1 MQLLDAWIKF
11 LRKLENDYIFAS
23 EEKMGEVITFVCEA
37 KCVEQVTAS
46 RQLTLY
52 LCSTQHQRRALCFDN
67 GPIYGATIVGN
78 CLVMHSSEWVN
89 DKVVSGHYSVC
100 PTSVLDGDKVV
111 VPVEP
116 AFHLDTFL
124 DFIRL
129 YLFLCKIADDSAGN
143 INKVFQKWGSEKDKL
158 EFQNNLRARSSEV
171 PWRQKFD
178 V

>member
-1 MQLLDAWIKF
+1 MRLPDAWIKF

-23 EEKMGEVITFVCEA
+23 EEKMGEVTTFVCEA

-52 LCSTQHQRRALCFDN
+52 LCSTQHQRRALCFDD

-111 VPVEP
+111 VEVE
-116 AFHLDTFL
+116 
-124 DFIRL
+124 
-129 YLFLCKIADDSAGN
+129 KIG
-143 INKVFQKWGSEKDKL
+143 QL
-158 EFQNNLRARSSEV
+158 ENTCREARG
-171 PWRQKFD
+171 Q
-178 V
+178 